1 MSCMP
6 FCAHTHRLTTGAR
19 RRRCAQGLSEGSR
32 PSMPGKRRRGHIR
45 LFRRSRSRILL
56 LSRNWFSRRRRSGR
70 YRSSSLYRCW
80 RCGRPRRRRNSL
92 QRTRP
97 DQALTTAGKCSRS
110 RSRTSTTT
118 TTTTTTARCS
128 SRRPLRPRT
137 FLILLLLRRSPSM
150 RTSRGS
156 RNSIPLTPPLR

>member
-1 MSCMP
+1 MSRMS
-6 FCAHTHRLTTGAR
+6 FCTHTHRLTTGAR

-32 PSMPGKRRRGHIR
+32 PSMPGNRRRGHIR
-45 LFRRSRSRILL
+45 LFRRGRSRILL
-56 LSRNWFSRRRRSGR
+56 LSRNRFSRRRRRRR
-70 YRSSSLYRCW
+70 YRSSSLDCRW

-92 QRTRP
+92 QRTRS
-97 DQALTTAGKCSRS
+97 DQALTTTGK
-110 RSRTSTTT
+110 RSRTSTIPIPITT
-118 TTTTTTARCS
+118 TTTRRS

-156 RNSIPLTPPLR
+156 TDSIALTPPLR

>member
-1 MSCMP
+1 MSYMP
-6 FCAHTHRLTTGAR
+6 LCTHRLTTRAR

-32 PSMPGKRRRGHIR
+32 PSMPRKRRRGHIR

-70 YRSSSLYRCW
+70 YRSSSLHCCW
-80 RCGRPRRRRNSL
+80 RCGRPRRRRNGL

-110 RSRTSTTT
+110 RTRTRTI

-156 RNSIPLTPPLR
+156 RDTSIALTPPLR